1 MTPYVLLVIIH
12 MKLGGPVVI
21 MEEFSNINTCTDAA
35 SKIHEKLTNV
45 ETECIKK

>member
-1 MTPYVLLVIIH
+1 

-21 MEEFSNINTCTDAA
+21 MEEFSSINTCLDASNLLR
-35 SKIHEKLTNV
+35 SKLGNV